1 MKAILVTKPF
11 EVTLTDIDR
20 PELTN
25 PDDVLVKMTAVGICG
40 SDIHI
45 IHGTHPYV
53 QYPRIIG
60 HEGAGIIF
68 QVGSNVKDLKIGD
81 PVVIEPIKFCS
92 HCYACKKGRHNV
104 CKDLKVTGVHE
115 DGTYEEYILLP
126 AKQVYKYD
134 PSLKATQAVLAEPYT
149 IGAQANA
156 RAGTKAGDLVLVHG
170 AGPIG
175 LITCDLAH
183 EAGAKCIVSDIN
195 EDRLELAKKF
205 GAYLTVNPLKEDLQK
220 IVMRE
225 SNEEGANIIFDA
237 AGAPGIIESALEM
250 ASQAGTIVPM
260 TFGSKPIPMNF
271 GLVNKKELTICGT
284 RMECERFDKV
294 LASFPSRRDRLD
306 LLVTH
311 VFPINKYEEAFKTS
325 TDKAAKACKVVM
337 TFED

>member
-1 MKAILVTKPF
+1 MKAILVTAPQNVSLVDV
-11 EVTLTDIDR
+11 ER

-25 PDDVLVKMTAVGICG
+25 PDDVLVRMTAVGICG

-60 HEGAGIIF
+60 HEGAGIIEK
-68 QVGSNVKDLKIGD
+68 VGNNVKNLNVGD
-81 PVVIEPIKFCS
+81 PVVIEPVKFCMK
-92 HCYACKKGRHNV
+92 CYACRKGRHNV

-115 DGTYEEYILLP
+115 DGTYEEYMLLP
-126 AKQVYKYD
+126 AKQVHKYD
-134 PSLKATQAVLAEPYT
+134 PSLTPIQAVLAEPYT

-156 RAGTKAGDLVLVHG
+156 RAGTAKDDLVLIHG

-175 LITCDLAH
+175 LITCDIAH
-183 EAGAKCIVSDIN
+183 ELGAKCIVSDIN
-195 EDRLELAKKF
+195 EDRLKLAKKF
-205 GAYLTVNPLKEDLQK
+205 GACLTINPQKEDLNT

-225 SNEEGANIIFDA
+225 SNNEGVNVVFDA
-237 AGAPGIIESALEM
+237 AGAPGIIENALEIC
-250 ASQAGTIVPM
+250 SQAGTIVPM
-260 TFGSKPIPMNF
+260 TFGSKPVGINF

-284 RMECERFDKV
+284 RMENDRFEKV
-294 LASFPSRRDRLD
+294 LASFPGRRDRLD

-311 VFPINKYEEAFKTS
+311 TFSIDKYKEAIATS

-337 TFED
+337 TFEE